1 MRLAWARASAHYAQ
15 HEKVFEFWAVF
26 PILNHVE
33 WLISLNLVLMVEFV
47 FPNSRALLLT
57 FCTNCPDG
65 SHFAQMGSHSAQS
78 TTTNPVLYSAV
89 TYPFQGYVHTQNTLN
104 PTPKHPIFWPELE
117 SGQNEQL
124 SWQNGPQLGKMWKV
138 SKSFLEVGKKN
149 YSSGNWVRP
158 TTRNCLIF
166 GLQRKLMM
174 FSQPFSKFLTM
185 QPKKKTSLE

>member
-1 MRLAWARASAHYAQ
+1 MHRMKKYLN
-15 HEKVFEFWAVF
+15 FELYFQFLNGSSSSTWYLWLNLFF
-26 PILNHVE
+26 PILEHFC
-33 WLISLNLVLMVEFV
+33 SRFV
-47 FPNSRALLLT
+47 QI
-57 FCTNCPDG
+57 
-65 SHFAQMGSHSAQS
+65 AQMGLILPRWGLTLPRVPPPTLFLLSRHIPLSR
-78 TTTNPVLYSAV
+78 
-89 TYPFQGYVHTQNTLN
+89 TQNTLN
-104 PTPKHPIFWPELE
+104 PTLKHPIFWPELE
-117 SGQNEQL
+117 SGQNWQL
-124 SWQNGPQLGKMWKV
+124 SGQNGPQLGKMWKV